1 MSIQISFHEYEVE
14 FCREDIDYYA
24 CSFRNGLQKIGNPAH
39 PNLTLQDIAED
50 AISSAGLLSQFRP
63 CCSDMGNALLTAAR
77 ALNGHFRLARYPKN
91 KQRIEV
97 FVPPAEPL
105 MLTTTGPSGSTD
117 ARNWIK
123 AFHLGMIVHEPDIL
137 DDLCRFPTDLMRESS
152 NHGVH
157 VGEFTYA
164 QVEMLKAFWRGDPE
178 LEEYA
183 LKAFK
188 EASDAA
194 TLTESFIDYAVNI
207 ASYEISLFIRVHV
220 EKELFNTDLAEAIER
235 HKKHY
240 FIGKDKVVNDSR
252 VFLALGPLAMCA
264 LAHERGIPIEVESAY
279 IPRCVIEDKYV
290 RQPEDEPLR
299 V

>member
-1 MSIQISFHEYEVE
+1 MINIPFHEVDVDFCSRKLKFEAEMYEE
-14 FCREDIDYYA
+14 N
-24 CSFRNGLQKIGNPAH
+24 SQNLGNPDY
-39 PNLTLQDIAED
+39 PNLTLQDVASM
-50 AISSAGLLSQFRP
+50 AISYAGRLSLLRP

-77 ALNGHFRLARYPKN
+77 ALNGHFRLARYPRN
-91 KQRIEV
+91 EQRIEV

-105 MLTTTGPSGSTD
+105 MLTTTGPNGSTN

-123 AFHLGMIVHEPDIL
+123 AFHLGMIVHETDIL
-137 DDLCRFPTDLMRESS
+137 NELCKFPTDLMREAS

-157 VGEFTYA
+157 AGEFTYA
-164 QVEMLKAFWRGDPE
+164 QVEMLKAFWRRDPE

-194 TLTESFIDYAVNI
+194 TLTEDFIDYALNI
-207 ASYEISLFIRVHV
+207 ASYEISLFIRIHV
-220 EKELFNTDLAEAIER
+220 ETELFNTDLAEAVER

-240 FIGKDKVVNDSR
+240 FIGKDKIVNNSS

-264 LAHERGIPIEVESAY
+264 LAHGQGIPIEVESAY
-279 IPRCVIEDKYV
+279 IPRCIIEDKYV
-290 RQPEDEPLR
+290 RQPEDAPMF